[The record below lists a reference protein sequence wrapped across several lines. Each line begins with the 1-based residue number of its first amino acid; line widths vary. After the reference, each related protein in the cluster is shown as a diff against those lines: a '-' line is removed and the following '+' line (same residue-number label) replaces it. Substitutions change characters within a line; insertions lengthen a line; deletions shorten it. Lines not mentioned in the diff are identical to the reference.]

1 MATPRRPKKPAKPKP
16 STIARRGKRD
26 PLTGSEWVNVSENVK
41 KKINNAARSAAA
53 AIMNGLAEK
62 GPAYSGDF
70 RDSWRANAL
79 GGFAANQP
87 SPKGYPYRIQDVPQ
101 LKTTVKAQQKV
112 TIFEIVNTSP
122 YALYAMDILPGKWRQ
137 IKGEAPIGGIE
148 FGIMFGRRGRSN
160 VPTFRGEITQ
170 QNRLRADGQNAA
182 ITAEADWYENYA
194 RGGEMSADVKRVVR
208 LAFRKGDNGVIVN

>member
-1 MATPRRPKKPAKPKP
+1 MATPRRPRKPAKPKP
-16 STIARRGKRD
+16 STIARRGKKD

-41 KKINNAARSAAA
+41 KKINNAARSAAV

-70 RDSWRANAL
+70 RDSWRANVL

-112 TIFEIVNTSP
+112 TVFEIVNTSP
-122 YALYAMDILPGKWRQ
+122 YALYAMDILEGRWRRPT
-137 IKGEAPIGGIE
+137 EEPIGGVE
-148 FGIMFGRRGRSN
+148 FGVLYGTREKG
-160 VPTFRGEITQ
+160 PTFRWDVKPDPTGK
-170 QNRLRADGQNAA
+170 NVS
-182 ITAEADWYENYA
+182 TAERDWYENYA